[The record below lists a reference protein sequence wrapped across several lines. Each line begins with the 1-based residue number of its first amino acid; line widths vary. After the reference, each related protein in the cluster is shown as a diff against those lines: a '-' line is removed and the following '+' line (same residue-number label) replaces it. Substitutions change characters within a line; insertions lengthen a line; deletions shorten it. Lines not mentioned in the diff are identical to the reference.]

1 MPVIPA
7 KEAEVGGQLRPVEIE
22 GAGERKEERKE
33 KKKEKEIQIWVGRQ
47 QRAVVLSAVLRA
59 EREGREAIER
69 AFHEHCHLCSYSYRA
84 TENCRERTLPVH
96 SNGSL
101 SAPLFFGQ

>member
-7 KEAEVGGQLRPVEIE
+7 KEAEVGQLRPVEIE

-47 QRAVVLSAVLRA
+47 QRAVVTV
-59 EREGREAIER
+59 
-69 AFHEHCHLCSYSYRA
+69 CCS
-84 TENCRERTLPVH
+84 
-96 SNGSL
+96 
-101 SAPLFFGQ
+101 